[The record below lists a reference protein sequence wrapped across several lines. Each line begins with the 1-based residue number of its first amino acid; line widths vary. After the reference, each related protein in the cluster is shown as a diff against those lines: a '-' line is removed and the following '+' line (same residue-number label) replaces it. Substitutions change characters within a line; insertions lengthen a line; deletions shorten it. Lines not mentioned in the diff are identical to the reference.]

1 MAMSPGSSHAIALPL
16 PPALLRNAL
25 SLEIC
30 MQPGYIL
37 MTQETAQKC
46 TTTEQGDET
55 GDDTVQHLGNVC
67 LKLLPAAI
75 PKGYTLKGHALWGR
89 AFAAFHSLPKER

>member
-1 MAMSPGSSHAIALPL
+1 MALPL

-25 SLEIC
+25 LLEIC

-37 MTQETAQKC
+37 MTQKTAQKC
-46 TTTEQGDET
+46 TVTEQ

-67 LKLLPAAI
+67 LKPLPAAI
-75 PKGYTLKGHALWGR
+75 PKGHTLYGHAL
-89 AFAAFHSLPKER
+89 